1 MSSDEYVKSLENRN
15 DYLEKQLSAEI
26 LQTKKEKEFIS
37 FARRYCELQRSISF
51 EKLEEFFSDDIQ
63 QSYIK
68 KLFINMRIRIRNFI
82 CWIKEDWVGILVVS
96 FVVCLILGLI
106 YAAVDDI
113 YNKTHNKDIAEKID
127 KTLVLD
133 LNNDNIVTDDECKI
147 FFTNFMIQNNLKI
160 NEQDLQKC
168 IREKIYNKVFF
179 NTEKKLSG
187 DEVYELLTK
196 TRLEK

>member
-1 MSSDEYVKSLENRN
+1 MSSDEYVKSLEIRN
-15 DYLEKQLSAEI
+15 DYLEKQLSSEI

-37 FARRYCELQRSISF
+37 FARRYCELQCSISF

-106 YAAVDDI
+106 YAAVNDI
-113 YNKTHNKDIAEKID
+113 YNTTHNKNIAEKID

-147 FFTNFMIQNNLKI
+147 FFVNFMIQNNLKI

-168 IREKIYNKVFF
+168 IREKVYNNVFF